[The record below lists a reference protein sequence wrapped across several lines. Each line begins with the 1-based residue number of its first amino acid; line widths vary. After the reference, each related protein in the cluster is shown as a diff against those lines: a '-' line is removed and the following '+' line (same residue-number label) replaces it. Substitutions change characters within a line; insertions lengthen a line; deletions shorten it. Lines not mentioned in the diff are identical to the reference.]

1 MNIILAFLISLN
13 AIKANKIRSF
23 LTTLGIIIGVAAVIS
38 LVAVTEGAKN
48 MIENQLTTLGGN
60 SLIVNP
66 GRETKGGKRSFA
78 GEIKPLTAKD
88 ADSIRTIPVV
98 RYVSEIVDTTKTV
111 STAGISWFTTIVGV
125 SPDFVYINDWYPS
138 RGTFFNYNDIKKASL
153 VCVIGQTIASTLF
166 DNDDPVGK
174 NIRIGNHTYKVIGV
188 MTSLGQTPSGKDQ
201 DDIILA
207 PYTTVQKRIV
217 GESNLDNISVA
228 VGTTEQIEFAKSR
241 IIELLSKNH
250 DIEEGEDPDFNV
262 KTQLIHIERIL
273 MVSRILSILLASIAS
288 ISLVVGGI
296 GIMNIMLV
304 SVGERT
310 KEIGIRMAVG
320 AREKDILV
328 QFLIEAI
335 TLSLIGGLIG
345 VTFGGMIS
353 EIASYITGW
362 PISISLYSVIIAFIF
377 SALVGIFF
385 GIYPARKASRL
396 NPIEAL
402 RYE

>member
-78 GEIKPLTAKD
+78 GEIKPLTERD
-88 ADSIRTIPVV
+88 ADIIRGIPTVK
-98 RYVSEIVDTTKTV
+98 YVSEIVDTTETV
-111 STAGISWFTTIVGV
+111 STAGTSWFTTIVGV

-138 RGTFFNYNDIKKASL
+138 NGTFFNYNDVEKSSL
-153 VCVIGQTIASTLF
+153 VCVIGQTVATSLFGST
-166 DNDDPVGK
+166 DPLGEK
-174 NIRIGNHTYKVIGV
+174 IRIGNHSYRVIGV
-188 MTSLGQTPSGKDQ
+188 MSPLGQTPSGKDQ

-207 PYTTVQKRIV
+207 PYSTVQKRIV
-217 GESNLDNISVA
+217 GKTDLDNISLA
-228 VGTTEQIEFAKSR
+228 VETTEQIEPTKEK
-241 IIELLSKNH
+241 IIQLISENH
-250 DIEEGEDPDFNV
+250 DIEAGEDPDFNV
-262 KTQLIHIERIL
+262 DTQLIHIERIM

-328 QFLIEAI
+328 QFLIEAV
-335 TLSLIGGLIG
+335 TLSLIGGFIG
-345 VTFGGMIS
+345 VTTGGIIS
-353 EIASYITGW
+353 EVASYITGW
-362 PISISLYSVIIAFIF
+362 PISISLYSVTIAFAF

>member
-48 MIENQLTTLGGN
+48 MIENQLTTLGGT

-78 GEIKPLTAKD
+78 GEIKPLTARD
-88 ADSIRTIPVV
+88 AETIRKIPVV
-98 RYVSEIVDTTKTV
+98 RYVSEIVDTTETV
-111 STAGISWFTTIVGV
+111 STAGTSWFTTIVGV
-125 SPDFVYINDWYPS
+125 SPDFVYINDWYPTE
-138 RGTFFNYNDIKKASL
+138 GTFFNYNDVRKASL
-153 VCVIGQTIASTLF
+153 VCVIGKTIATALF
-166 DNDDPVGK
+166 ENDNPVGK
-174 NIRIGNHTYKVIGV
+174 NIRIGNHTYRVIGV
-188 MTSLGQTPSGKDQ
+188 MSPLGQTPSGNDQ

-217 GESNLDNISVA
+217 GESNLDNISLA
-228 VGTTEQIEFAKSR
+228 VGATEQIDTARSR

-250 DIEEGEDPDFNV
+250 GIEKGEDPDFNV
-262 KTQLIHIERIL
+262 KTQLIHIERIK
-273 MVSRILSILLASIAS
+273 MVSSILSILLASIAS

-328 QFLIEAI
+328 QFLIEAV

-345 VTFGGMIS
+345 VTIGGIIS

-362 PISISLYSVIIAFIF
+362 PISISLYSVVIAFIF

>member
-48 MIENQLTTLGGN
+48 MIENQLTTLGGT

-78 GEIKPLTAKD
+78 GEIKPLTARD
-88 ADSIRTIPVV
+88 AETIRKIPAV
-98 RYVSEIVDTTKTV
+98 RYVSEIVDTTETV
-111 STAGISWFTTIVGV
+111 STAGTSWFTTIVGV
-125 SPDFVYINDWYPS
+125 SPDFVYINDWYPAE
-138 RGTFFNYNDIKKASL
+138 GTFFNYNDVRKASL
-153 VCVIGQTIASTLF
+153 VCVIGKTIATALF
-166 DNDDPVGK
+166 ENEDPVGK
-174 NIRIGNHTYKVIGV
+174 NIRIGNHTYRVIGV
-188 MTSLGQTPSGKDQ
+188 MSPLGQTPSGNDQ

-207 PYTTVQKRIV
+207 PYTTVQKRVV
-217 GESNLDNISVA
+217 GESNLDNISLA
-228 VGTTEQIEFAKSR
+228 VGATEQIETARAR

-250 DIEEGEDPDFNV
+250 SIEAGEDPDFNV
-262 KTQLIHIERIL
+262 KTQLIHIERIK
-273 MVSRILSILLASIAS
+273 MVSSILSILLASIAS

-328 QFLIEAI
+328 QFLIEAV

-345 VTFGGMIS
+345 VTIGGIIS

-362 PISISLYSVIIAFIF
+362 PISISLYSVVIAFIF